1 MASPRTNIAPRPQA
15 EPLIKLESFVRGH
28 WAAPGRDVVD
38 IHSAVTGDVVA
49 LAASGGFDMREILA
63 YARAVGGANLR
74 RLTFHQRADML
85 KKLAQY
91 LTERKE
97 QLYRLSFQTG
107 ATRIDNLI
115 DVDGG
120 IGTLFVYASKGRREL
135 PNAKFLLDGAV
146 ESLAKGGSFA
156 GRHILAPMHGVA
168 VHINAFNFPCWGML
182 EKLAP
187 ALLAGVPVVTKPATV
202 TSYVAHALARMI
214 AESGILPE
222 GALQFVVGSTG
233 DLFDHLT
240 CQDVVSFTGSAGT
253 SEKLQRHP
261 AIAREAVRFVAER
274 DSLNAAILAPDATP
288 GTPEFD
294 LFIKEV
300 AKEMTVKAG
309 QKCTAIR
316 RTLAPSAHIDAVISA
331 LRERLAKVTIGNP
344 ELETVRMGS
353 LVGLDQRRD
362 VLANVARLRAEAE
375 LVVGDP
381 DNFAVEGA
389 DASRGAFV
397 PPLLLH
403 CADPVRAAGVHEIE
417 AFGPVSTVM
426 GYSDLDQA
434 VMLANRGGG
443 SLVASV
449 YTHDSRTAAD
459 LVFGIGTFH
468 GRLVIIDRDCAKEQ
482 TGHGSPMPQMVHGGP
497 GRAGGGEELGGMRSL
512 HHYMQRTAL
521 QGSPAMLTGVTASWS
536 KGAPIVDKD
545 RHPFRYHFEDLD
557 VGQTFFS
564 KERTIT
570 LEDIEHFAHF
580 TGDTFY
586 AHMDEEATK
595 GHPFFPGRV
604 AHGYLLL
611 SFAAGLFVDPDYGP
625 VLANYGLD
633 SLRFLKPVQPGEAIK
648 VRLTAKEKSPRNPQY
663 GEVRWDVEL
672 TTGTGETAATYELL
686 TMNAMRT

>member
-1 MASPRTNIAPRPQA
+1 M
-15 EPLIKLESFVRGH
+15 
-28 WAAPGRDVVD
+28 
-38 IHSAVTGDVVA
+38 
-49 LAASGGFDMREILA
+49 
-63 YARAVGGANLR
+63 
-74 RLTFHQRADML
+74 
-85 KKLAQY
+85 
-91 LTERKE
+91 
-97 QLYRLSFQTG
+97 
-107 ATRIDNLI
+107 
-115 DVDGG
+115 
-120 IGTLFVYASKGRREL
+120 
-135 PNAKFLLDGAV
+135 
-146 ESLAKGGSFA
+146 
-156 GRHILAPMHGVA
+156 APMRGVA

-214 AESGILPE
+214 AASGLLPE
-222 GALQFVVGSTG
+222 GAFQFIVGSTG

-240 CQDVVSFTGSAGT
+240 CQDVVSFTGSAET
-253 SEKLQRHP
+253 SQKLQRHP
-261 AIAREAVRFVAER
+261 VIAREAVRFVAER
-274 DSLNAAILAPDATP
+274 DSLNAAILAPDAAP

-316 RTLAPSAHIDAVISA
+316 RAIAPSAHVDAVISA

-344 ELETVRMGS
+344 ELENVRMGS

-362 VLANVARLRAEAE
+362 VLANVAKLRAEAE
-375 LVVGDP
+375 LVSGDP

-389 DASRGAFV
+389 DAKRGAFV

-403 CADPVRAAGVHEIE
+403 CPDPARAVSVHEIE
-417 AFGPVSTVM
+417 AFGPVCTVM
-426 GYSDLDQA
+426 GYDALDGA
-434 VMLANRGGG
+434 IALANRGGG

-449 YTHDSRTAAD
+449 YTHDTSTAAD
-459 LVFGIGTFH
+459 LVFGVSCFH
-468 GRLVIIDRDCAKEQ
+468 GRLVMIDRDCAKEQ

-497 GRAGGGEELGGMRSL
+497 GRAGGGEELGGIRSL

-521 QGSPAMLTGVTASWS
+521 QGSPAMLTGITGSWS
-536 KGAPIVDKD
+536 KGAPIVEKE
-545 RHPFRYHFEDLD
+545 RHPFRYHFEDLA
-557 VGQTFFS
+557 VGQTFIS
-564 KERTIT
+564 GERTIT
-570 LEDIEHFAHF
+570 LDDIEHFAHF

-611 SFAAGLFVDPDYGP
+611 SFAAGLFVDPDPGP

-633 SLRFLKPVQPGEAIK
+633 SLRFVKPVQPGEAIK
-648 VRLTAKEKSPRNPQY
+648 VRLTAKEKSPRNKQY
-663 GEVRWDVEL
+663 GEVRWDVEI
-672 TTGTGETAATYELL
+672 TTATGDTAATYELL
-686 TMNAMRT
+686 TMNAVRP

>member
-1 MASPRTNIAPRPQA
+1 MTQPPMSGALPGQSA
-15 EPLIKLESFVRGH
+15 EDVMRLESFIRGKWSAGH
-28 WAAPGRDVVD
+28 DLTEV
-38 IHSAVTGDVVA
+38 HSAVTGDVVA
-49 LAASGGFDMREILA
+49 LATGNGFDMREILA
-63 YARAVGGANLR
+63 FGRTVGGDNLR
-74 RLTFHQRADML
+74 RLTFHQRAAML
-85 KKLAQY
+85 KKLAEH
-91 LTERKE
+91 LTKHKE
-97 QLYRLSFQTG
+97 QLYKLSFQTG
-107 ATRIDNLI
+107 ATRTDAMI

-120 IGTLFVYASKGRREL
+120 INTLFAYASKGRREL
-135 PNAKFLLDGAV
+135 PNSKFLLDGDIEGLSKTGTFV
-146 ESLAKGGSFA
+146 
-156 GRHILAPMHGVA
+156 GRHIVMPLRGVA

-187 ALLAGVPVVTKPATV
+187 ALLAGIPVVTKPATV
-202 TSYVAHALARMI
+202 TSYVAHELMRTIVA
-214 AESGILPE
+214 SGILPE

-240 CQDVVSFTGSAGT
+240 CQDVVSFTGSADT
-253 SEKLQRHP
+253 SQKLQRHP
-261 AIAREAVRFVAER
+261 VISREAVRFIAER

-288 GTPEFD
+288 WSPEFD

-316 RTLAPSAHIDAVISA
+316 RALVPAVHIDAVISA
-331 LRERLAKVTIGNP
+331 LRERLSSVTIGHP
-344 ELETVRMGS
+344 ELEKVRMGP
-353 LVGLDQRRD
+353 LVGLAQRRD
-362 VLANVARLRAEAE
+362 VLANLEKLRAEAE
-375 LVVGDP
+375 LVAGDL
-381 DNFAVEGA
+381 DNFRVVDA
-389 DASRGAFV
+389 DAVRGAFL
-397 PPLLLH
+397 PPILLH
-403 CADPVRAAGVHEIE
+403 CSDPRHATAVHEIE
-417 AFGPVSTVM
+417 AFGPVCTVM
-426 GYSDLDQA
+426 GYDGLDDA
-434 VMLANRGGG
+434 ITLANRGGG

-449 YTHDSRTAAD
+449 YTHDTATAAE
-459 LVFGIGTFH
+459 LTFGIGSFH
-468 GRLVIIDRDCAKEQ
+468 GRMVFIDRDCAKEH

-497 GRAGGGEELGGMRSL
+497 GRAGGGEELGGIRSL

-521 QGSPAMLTGVTASWS
+521 QGSPAMLTGVTQRWS
-536 KGAPIVDKD
+536 KGAPILDGEL
-545 RHPFRYHFEDLD
+545 HPFRYHYEDLD
-557 VGQTFFS
+557 IGRTFVS
-564 KERTIT
+564 KERAIT

-611 SFAAGLFVDPDYGP
+611 SFAAGLFVDPEYGP

-648 VRLTAKEKSPRNPQY
+648 VRLTAKEKAPRNQQY
-663 GEVRWDVEL
+663 GEVRWDVEI

>member
-1 MASPRTNIAPRPQA
+1 M
-15 EPLIKLESFVRGH
+15 KLDSFVSGH
-28 WAAPGRDVVD
+28 WISPGKDLIEV
-38 IHSAVTGDVVA
+38 HSAVTGDVVA
-49 LAASGGFDMREILA
+49 YATSGGLDMRAALD
-63 YARAVGGANLR
+63 YARNVGGKNLR

-91 LTERKE
+91 LTERKD
-97 QLYRLSFQTG
+97 QLYKLSFQTG
-107 ATRIDNLI
+107 ATRTDNLI

-135 PNAKFLLDGAV
+135 PNSTFMLDGAV
-146 ESLAKGGSFA
+146 EPLGRGGTFA
-156 GRHILAPMHGVA
+156 GQHILTSLQGAA

-214 AESGILPE
+214 DESKILPK
-222 GALQFVVGSTG
+222 GAFQFIVGTTG

-240 CQDVVSFTGSAGT
+240 CQDVVSFTGSATT
-253 SEKLQRHP
+253 SEMLQRHP
-261 AIAREAVRFVAER
+261 VIAREAVRFVAER
-274 DSLNAAILAPDATP
+274 DSLNAAILAPDAKP

-294 LFIKEV
+294 LFVKEV

-316 RTLAPSAHIDAVISA
+316 RALAPSSHVEAVIDA
-331 LRERLAKVTIGNP
+331 LRERLAKVQVGNP
-344 ELETVRMGS
+344 ELENVRMGPV
-353 LVGLDQRRD
+353 VGLDQRRD
-362 VLANVARLRAEAE
+362 VLARVAKLKTEAQI
-375 LVVGDP
+375 VVGDP
-381 DNFAVEGA
+381 DNFSVEGA
-389 DASRGAFV
+389 DKTRGAFL

-403 CADPVRAAGVHEIE
+403 CADPARAKNVHEIE
-417 AFGPVSTVM
+417 AFGPVCTVM
-426 GYSDLDQA
+426 GYDGIDQA
-434 VMLANRGGG
+434 IALTNRGGG

-449 YTHDSRTAAD
+449 YTHDPRIASD
-459 LVFGIGTFH
+459 LIFGIGTFH
-468 GRLVIIDRDCAKEQ
+468 GRLVLIDRDCGKEQ

-497 GRAGGGEELGGMRSL
+497 GRAGGGEELGGVRSL
-512 HHYMQRTAL
+512 SRYMQRTAL
-521 QGSPAMLTGVTASWS
+521 QGSPAMLTGITGSWS
-536 KGAPIVDKD
+536 KSAPVIEKD

-564 KERTIT
+564 KQRTIT

-586 AHMDEEATK
+586 AHMDEEATRD
-595 GHPFFPGRV
+595 HPFFPGRV

-611 SFAAGLFVDPDYGP
+611 SFAAGLFVDPDPGP

-633 SLRFLKPVQPGEAIK
+633 NLRFIKPIQPGEAIK
-648 VRLTAKEKSPRNPQY
+648 VRLTAKEKSPRNKQY
-663 GEVRWDVEL
+663 GEVRWDVEI
-672 TTGTGETAATYELL
+672 TTDKNETAATYELL
-686 TMNAMRT
+686 TMNAVRPAT

>member
-1 MASPRTNIAPRPQA
+1 M
-15 EPLIKLESFVRGH
+15 KLESYVNGQ
-28 WAAPGRDVVD
+28 WVASGRDLIEVR
-38 IHSAVTGDVVA
+38 SAVSGNVVA
-49 LAASGGFDMREILA
+49 EASSGGLDMDDALTYAREI
-63 YARAVGGANLR
+63 GGSNLR
-74 RLTFHQRADML
+74 KLTFHQRADLL

-91 LTERKE
+91 LTERKD
-97 QLYRLSFQTG
+97 QLYKLSFQTG
-107 ATRIDNLI
+107 ATRTDNLI

-120 IGTLFVYASKGRREL
+120 IGTLFVYAGKGRREL
-135 PNAKFLLDGAV
+135 PNTTFLMDGGV
-146 ESLAKGGSFA
+146 ESLSKTGTFA
-156 GRHILAPMHGVA
+156 GQHIVTSLHGVA
-168 VHINAFNFPCWGML
+168 VHINAFNFPCWGLL

-214 AESGILPE
+214 AGSGILPE
-222 GALQFVVGSTG
+222 GAFQFIVGSTG

-240 CQDVVSFTGSAGT
+240 CQDVVSFTGSAST

-261 AIAREAVRFVAER
+261 VIAKEAVRFIAER
-274 DSLNAAILAPDATP
+274 DSLNAAILAPDAAP

-294 LFIKEV
+294 LFVKEV

-316 RTLAPSAHIDAVISA
+316 RALAPSSSVDAVIEA
-331 LRERLAKVTIGNP
+331 LRERLAKVVIGNP
-344 ELETVRMGS
+344 ELETVRMGPV
-353 LVGLDQRRD
+353 VGLDQRRD
-362 VLANVARLRAEAE
+362 VLAHVKTLRTEAQLVA
-375 LVVGDP
+375 GDP
-381 DNFAVEGA
+381 DNFDVQGA
-389 DASRGAFV
+389 DVLRGAFI

-403 CADPVRAAGVHEIE
+403 CADPQSANSIHSVE
-417 AFGPVSTVM
+417 AFGPVCTVM
-426 GYSDLDQA
+426 GYGDLDEA
-434 VMLANRGGG
+434 IALTNRGGG

-449 YTHDSRTAAD
+449 YTHDPKVASD
-459 LVFGIGTFH
+459 LVFGVGSFH
-468 GRLVIIDRDCAKEQ
+468 GRLVMIDRDCAKEQ

-497 GRAGGGEELGGMRSL
+497 GRAGGGEELGGVRSV

-521 QGSPAMLTGVTASWS
+521 QGSPAMLTGITGSWMKS
-536 KGAPIVDKD
+536 APIVEKD

-611 SFAAGLFVDPDYGP
+611 SFAAGLFVDPDPGP

-633 SLRFLKPVQPGEAIK
+633 SLRFIKPIQPGETIK
-648 VRLTAKEKSPRNPQY
+648 VRLTAKDKSPRNKQY
-663 GEVRWDVEL
+663 GEVRWDVEIL
-672 TTGTGETAATYELL
+672 TDKDESAATYELL
-686 TMNAMRT
+686 TMNAVRPAA

>member
-1 MASPRTNIAPRPQA
+1 MTVDAKFNNHSKRD
-15 EPLIKLESFVRGH
+15 LMKLQSFVRGQ
-28 WAAPGRDVVD
+28 WAAPGREVVD
-38 IHSAVTGDVVA
+38 IRSAVTGEVVA
-49 LAASGGFDMREILA
+49 QASGGGLDMRELLA
-63 YARAVGGANLR
+63 FARTTGGRNLR

-85 KKLAQY
+85 KKLGQY
-91 LTERKE
+91 LTERKD
-97 QLYRLSFQTG
+97 QLYKLSFQTG
-107 ATRIDNLI
+107 ATRVDNMIDI
-115 DVDGG
+115 DGG

-146 ESLAKGGSFA
+146 ESLSKGGSFS
-156 GRHILAPMHGVA
+156 GQHILASMHGVA

-202 TSYVAHALARMI
+202 TSYVAYALARMI
-214 AESGILPE
+214 AESSILPE
-222 GALQFVVGSTG
+222 GAFQFIIGSTD

-240 CQDVVSFTGSAGT
+240 CQDVVSFTGSLET
-253 SEKLQRHP
+253 SQKLQRHP
-261 AIAREAVRFVAER
+261 VIAREAVRFVAER
-274 DSLNAAILAPDATP
+274 DSLNAAILAPDAAP

-316 RTLAPSAHIDAVISA
+316 RALAPSPHIDAVISA

-344 ELETVRMGS
+344 ELETVRMGP

-362 VLANVARLRAEAE
+362 VLAHVTTLRAEAE
-375 LVVGDP
+375 LVAGDP

-389 DASRGAFV
+389 DADRGAFI
-397 PPLLLH
+397 PPQLLH
-403 CADPVRAAGVHEIE
+403 CADPTRATSVHEIE
-417 AFGPVSTVM
+417 AFGPVCTVM
-426 GYSDLDQA
+426 GYSDLEQA
-434 VMLANRGGG
+434 ITLANRGGG

-449 YTHDSRTAAD
+449 YTHAINIAAD
-459 LVFGIGTFH
+459 LVFGISCFH

-497 GRAGGGEELGGMRSL
+497 GRAGGGEELGGIRSL

-521 QGSPAMLTGVTASWS
+521 QGSPTMLTSVTGSWS
-536 KGAPIVDKD
+536 KGTPIIEKD

-557 VGQTFFS
+557 IGQTFLS

-570 LEDIEHFAHF
+570 LDDIEHFAHF

-611 SFAAGLFVDPDYGP
+611 SFAAGLFVDPDPGP

-633 SLRFLKPVQPGEAIK
+633 SLRFVKPVQPGEAIK
-648 VRLTAKEKSPRNPQY
+648 VRLTAKEKSPRNKQY
-663 GEVRWDVEL
+663 GEVRWDVEI
-672 TTGTGETAATYELL
+672 TTATGETAATYELL
-686 TMNAMRT
+686 TMNAVRP